1 MGVKEKKKK
10 NKKKEKKRRGNLE
23 KEKLYTSTLSR
34 KWCHPQNSPPANN
47 IFV

>member
-1 MGVKEKKKK
+1 MGVKEKKKEE
-10 NKKKEKKRRGNLE
+10 KKKRKKKRRNLE
-23 KEKLYTSTLSR
+23 TEKLYTSTLSR